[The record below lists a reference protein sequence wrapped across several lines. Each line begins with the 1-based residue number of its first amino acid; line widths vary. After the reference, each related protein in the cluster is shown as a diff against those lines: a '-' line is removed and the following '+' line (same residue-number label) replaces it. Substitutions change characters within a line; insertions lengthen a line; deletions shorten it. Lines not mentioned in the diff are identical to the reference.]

1 MNPSLDSLPH
11 PVLTGPPSAAGAIH
25 EHPPWHGLATEA
37 DRIGVSIDERMIGQ
51 FGAYRE
57 LLLDRNAHVN
67 LTAIT
72 NPDEVE
78 RRLFLDALA
87 MIPTI
92 DEFLA
97 RGAQLRTRS
106 VRLIDIGSG
115 AGLPG
120 IALKIVRPDLDI
132 LLVDATAKKVAFE
145 HDVIARLGLAGIEA
159 IQGRAEEMGRDP
171 RYREAFQ
178 LTTAR
183 AVASLP
189 TLLELVTPF
198 LDVGGEALL
207 PKGLHIDEEL
217 KVGRRA
223 ARQLGCSLF
232 DAELMPGGTSKLV
245 RVRKTTLTPP
255 TYPRRT
261 GIPNRLPLGGG
272 G

>member
-11 PVLTGPPSAAGAIH
+11 PALTGPHPAAGAIQ
-25 EHPPWHGLATEA
+25 PWHGLAIEA
-37 DRIGVSIDERMIGQ
+37 DRIGMPLDEQMLRR
-51 FGAYRE
+51 FADFRT
-57 LLLDRNAHVN
+57 LLLDRSAHVN
-67 LTAIT
+67 LTAISD
-72 NPDEVE
+72 PDEAE
-78 RRLFLDALA
+78 RRLFLNALA
-87 MIPTI
+87 MVPAI

-97 RGAQLRTRS
+97 QSAQLGTGS

-120 IALKIVRPDLDI
+120 IALKIVRPELNVM
-132 LLVDATAKKVAFE
+132 LLDATAKKVTFQR
-145 HDVIARLGLAGIEA
+145 DVISTLRLTGIEA
-159 IQGRAEEMGRDP
+159 IHGRAEELGRDP
-171 RYREAFQ
+171 RFREVFQ

-207 PKGLHIDEEL
+207 PKGLDLDKEL
-217 KVGRRA
+217 KSGLRA
-223 ARQLGCSLF
+223 ARQLGCTLL
-232 DAELMPGGTSKLV
+232 DAELMPGGTSRLV
-245 RVRKTTLTPP
+245 RVRKTTLTPQ